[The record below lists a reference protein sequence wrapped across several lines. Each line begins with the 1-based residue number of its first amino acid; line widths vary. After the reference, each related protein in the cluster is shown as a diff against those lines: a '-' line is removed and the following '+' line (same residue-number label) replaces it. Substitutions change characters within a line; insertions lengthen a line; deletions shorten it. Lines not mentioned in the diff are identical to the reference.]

1 MYLRCITFSEHFL
14 YSFVLKLSNM
24 FQSWKHIF
32 LMSRISFGSSATC
45 FSNFVDGNQINL
57 TVTKA
62 EAQKKG
68 WNLS

>member
-24 FQSWKHIF
+24 FQSWKHNIL
-32 LMSRISFGSSATC
+32 LMSRISFGSSETC
-45 FSNFVDGNQINL
+45 LGNLVDSNQINL
-57 TVTKA
+57 TVA
-62 EAQKKG
+62 RKKG